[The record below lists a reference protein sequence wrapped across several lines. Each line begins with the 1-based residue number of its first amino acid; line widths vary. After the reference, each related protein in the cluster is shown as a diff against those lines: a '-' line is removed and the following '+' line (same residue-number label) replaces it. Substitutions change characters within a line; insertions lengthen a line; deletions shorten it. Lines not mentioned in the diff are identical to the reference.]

1 MRRRRPTLDERG
13 APCYSKRTISL
24 NHAMRPHRRTGP
36 DPADRRG
43 ATPSAEPC
51 ASSPP
56 TNARIFLLWLW
67 ITNLALL
74 FGAEFDAEIERGRQL
89 QARIS
94 TEQDI
99 QLPVRDTTVI
109 DKRHRKEAE
118 DIEDGRRL
126 RELAIAAP
134 TESARGR

>member
-1 MRRRRPTLDERG
+1 MELHP
-13 APCYSKRTISL
+13 P
-24 NHAMRPHRRTGP
+24 
-36 DPADRRG
+36 
-43 ATPSAEPC
+43 AEPC

-74 FGAEFDAEIERGRQL
+74 FDAEIERGRQL
-89 QARIS
+89 QAGIS